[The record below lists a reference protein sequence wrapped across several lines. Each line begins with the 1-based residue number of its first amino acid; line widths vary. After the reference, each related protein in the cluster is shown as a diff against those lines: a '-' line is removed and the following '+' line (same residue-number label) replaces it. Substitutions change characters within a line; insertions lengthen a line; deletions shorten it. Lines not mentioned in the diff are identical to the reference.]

1 MLQRN
6 IENKHFRMIKMKPI
20 IGEVSYYDMTP
31 EDLRRHMQ
39 EAETLRAHA
48 IREMFVAMLRF
59 PARAGARVMSGFK
72 SILADPQVRT

>member
-6 IENKHFRMIKMKPI
+6 IENKHFRMMKMKPI
-20 IGEVSYYDMTP
+20 IGEISYHDMTP

-48 IREMFVAMLRF
+48 IREMLVAMFRF
-59 PARAGARVMSGFK
+59 PAQAGARAMSGFK
-72 SILADPQVRT
+72 SIFADPQVRT

>member
-1 MLQRN
+1 
-6 IENKHFRMIKMKPI
+6 MKPV
-20 IGEVSYYDMTP
+20 IGEISYHDMTS